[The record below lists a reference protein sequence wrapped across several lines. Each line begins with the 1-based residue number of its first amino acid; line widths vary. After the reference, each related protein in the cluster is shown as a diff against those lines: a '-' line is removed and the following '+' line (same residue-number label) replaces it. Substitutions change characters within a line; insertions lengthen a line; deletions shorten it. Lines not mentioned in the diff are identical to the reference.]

1 MHLSYT
7 SLKDNDLFILTDFTC
22 DPSQQLLDR
31 DDLFKVVWC
40 KAESSTLLID
50 GYDLTLN
57 KDDMI
62 FCTPLNVVRVK
73 GGNEGIVSVVFNKE
87 FFCIQTHDDQVSCHG
102 FLFFGSSEP
111 QRVKLEGKEKEN
123 FEQLFQML
131 EEDLAI
137 KDYLQGEMLR
147 SLLKRILIK
156 ATRMVKVSLPE
167 PTINTSQLNVIRQ
180 YNVLVEKHFREYHTV
195 QDYAKLLFKSPKTL
209 SNIFPKFSDK
219 SPLMVINERILLEAR
234 RLLIYSDLTTNDISM
249 DLGYKDPSHFSK
261 FFKKHIGLTPT
272 NFRKNKFNP
281 ASSY

>member
-1 MHLSYT
+1 
-7 SLKDNDLFILTDFTC
+7 
-22 DPSQQLLDR
+22 
-31 DDLFKVVWC
+31 
-40 KAESSTLLID
+40 
-50 GYDLTLN
+50 
-57 KDDMI
+57 
-62 FCTPLNVVRVK
+62 
-73 GGNEGIVSVVFNKE
+73 
-87 FFCIQTHDDQVSCHG
+87 
-102 FLFFGSSEP
+102 
-111 QRVKLEGKEKEN
+111 
-123 FEQLFQML
+123 ML

-167 PTINTSQLNVIRQ
+167 PTINISQLNVIRQ

>member
-1 MHLSYT
+1 M
-7 SLKDNDLFILTDFTC
+7 
-22 DPSQQLLDR
+22 
-31 DDLFKVVWC
+31 
-40 KAESSTLLID
+40 
-50 GYDLTLN
+50 
-57 KDDMI
+57 
-62 FCTPLNVVRVK
+62 K
-73 GGNEGIVSVVFNKE
+73 G
-87 FFCIQTHDDQVSCHG
+87 
-102 FLFFGSSEP
+102 
-111 QRVKLEGKEKEN
+111 
-123 FEQLFQML
+123 LFQL
-131 EEDLAI
+131 
-137 KDYLQGEMLR
+137 
-147 SLLKRILIK
+147 SLIK
-156 ATRMVKVSLPE
+156 SSSVSRRMMIKYHVTAFCFLDLQSHKGS
-167 PTINTSQLNVIRQ
+167 SQLNVIRQ